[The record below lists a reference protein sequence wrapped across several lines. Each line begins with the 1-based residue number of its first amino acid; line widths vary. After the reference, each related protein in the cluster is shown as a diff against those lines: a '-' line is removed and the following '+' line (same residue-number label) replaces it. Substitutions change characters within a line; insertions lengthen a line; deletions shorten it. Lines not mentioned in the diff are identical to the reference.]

1 MKNLILLL
9 AVLFIGCSEDSL
21 KPEPCQKII
30 SLGWNPEIGKYIKIK
45 DGTLIDVP
53 ENSTYQLGQVYCR

>member
-9 AVLFIGCSEDSL
+9 AIFFVGCSEDSI
-21 KPEPCQKII
+21 KADPCQKIT
-30 SLGWNPEIGKYIKIK
+30 SLGWNPEIGKYIKTK

-53 ENSTYQLGQVYCR
+53 ENSTYQLGQEYCR